1 MINALVMPL
10 CASTNKNQI
19 EEIGGAM
26 DAKRRVM
33 ILDHAPT

>member
-1 MINALVMPL
+1 M
-10 CASTNKNQI
+10 CSTKKNQI
-19 EEIGGAM
+19 EAIGGAM